1 MDTPQPV
8 PGFEVKPPADAAFAA
23 LFVARPGSAD
33 FGAGWPP
40 RQPPGAPSAPP
51 SGLRPPSPL
60 EAAHGPGR
68 DAEQVLAEARAEAE
82 RLVAERVQSATAEVR
97 GQETAAFRQ
106 ASQELLQEL
115 RTRWEERL
123 GDLEREAAVLVTDIA
138 RRILHDHFAADEGA
152 ILPVVREA
160 LQRLADSA
168 RVRVVVAPSHEAT
181 VRRARHELAAALAED
196 ARLEIVVDEM
206 MVPGGCLAHGDNASV
221 DARLDTRLEA
231 FDQAIRD
238 VVA

>member
-8 PGFEVKPPADAAFAA
+8 PQFEPKPPDDAGFAA
-23 LFVARPGSAD
+23 LFVARPRSAD
-33 FGAGWPP
+33 FGAGWPA
-40 RQPPGAPSAPP
+40 RLQGTPSATA
-51 SGLRPPSPL
+51 RPSPL
-60 EAAHGPGR
+60 EAAQQAGSR
-68 DAEQVLAEARAEAE
+68 AEQVLAEARAEAE
-82 RLVAERVQSATAEVR
+82 RLVAERVQSVTEEVR

-106 ASQELLQEL
+106 ASQEQLQEL

-123 GDLEREAAVLVTDIA
+123 DELEREAAVLVSDIA
-138 RRILHDHFAADEGA
+138 RRILHDHFAADETA

-168 RVRVVVAPSHEAT
+168 RVRVVVAPGHEAAL
-181 VRRARHELAAALAED
+181 RRARHELAATLTED

-206 MVPGGCLAHGDNASV
+206 MVPGGCLVHGDNASV

-231 FDQAIRD
+231 LDQAIRD